1 MQMILIILIRKEDC
15 SENVHFLNN
24 QILKKYSSFY
34 VLLFDSGPEQYIIDT
49 LTYYSFYTKILELGN
64 FATEQILLC

>member
-1 MQMILIILIRKEDC
+1 M
-15 SENVHFLNN
+15 FL
-24 QILKKYSSFY
+24 QLVKYI
-34 VLLFDSGPEQYIIDT
+34 GEQYIIDT